1 MRSWVIGATAIATLV
16 ACRAAAQDTG
26 RLPTLLRAVEEET
39 RVTSPLRADG
49 ELTVASPE
57 ETHRFP
63 AILLYRPGNAGTD
76 LYIELGNDGGKAL
89 ILNDGAQAFRLA
101 KGATQAQPFPADAA
115 LVDSEFAR
123 EDLQPLRTAN
133 FADTRISDEGAGR
146 MTVSIAPKASPYCLL
161 VVTIDTERKIPLK
174 IMYYQQ
180 TPNNLVKMQR
190 NSDQML
196 VGRKWLPT
204 TVTMEDFKMRTM
216 STLTLRWS
224 QDPSFPPELF
234 DPTLLARPSGLK
246 NQ

>member
-16 ACRAAAQDTG
+16 ASRVAAQDTG
-26 RLPTLLRAVEEET
+26 RLPALLRAVEEES
-39 RVTSPLRADG
+39 RVTALVRADG

-63 AILLYRPGNAGTD
+63 AILIYRPGTVGTD
-76 LYIELGNDGGKAL
+76 LYVELGNDGGKAL
-89 ILNDGAQAFRLA
+89 ILNDGTQAFRLA
-101 KGATQAQPFPADAA
+101 KGATQAQPFPADATLA
-115 LVDSEFAR
+115 DSEFAR
-123 EDLQPLRTAN
+123 EDLQPLRIAN

-161 VVTIDTERKIPLK
+161 VVTFDTERNIPLK
-174 IMYYQQ
+174 VMYYQQ

-190 NSDQML
+190 NSDQVL

-216 STLTLRWS
+216 STLTLKWS
-224 QDPSFPPELF
+224 QPPSVSPERF
-234 DPTLLARPSGLK
+234 DPALLAKTVGGR
-246 NQ
+246 